1 MLKKFYSQLIPFL
14 LLIGTSL
21 IFLLSWL
28 PDPGLGNYKFL
39 PDWLARW
46 TDAQVNDNIRTAVPL
61 LFLGYMA
68 GCWLALKKR
77 DFRWWLGV
85 WFGLTAVVLI
95 AEMGQLLLPARN
107 FDWGDV
113 GWGAVGALVGLGT
126 AALSGWGLSW
136 IKRYFKK

>member
-1 MLKKFYSQLIPFL
+1 MLKKLYPRLVPFL
-14 LLIGTSL
+14 LLIGTGL

-61 LFLGYMA
+61 LFLGFIV
-68 GCWLALKKR
+68 GCWLALKNR
-77 DFRWWLGV
+77 PLRWWLGF
-85 WFGLTAVVLI
+85 WLGLAGVVLV
-95 AEMGQLLLPARN
+95 AELGQLLLPSRY

-113 GWGAVGALVGLGT
+113 GWGAVGSLVGMGL
-126 AALSGWGLSW
+126 AALIGQGLSW
-136 IKRYFKK
+136 MKRH

>member
-1 MLKKFYSQLIPFL
+1 MLKKFYSRLVPFL
-14 LLIGTSL
+14 LLIGTGL

-61 LFLGYMA
+61 VFLGFVA
-68 GCWLALKKR
+68 GGWLALKKR
-77 DFRWWLGV
+77 PFPWWFGV
-85 WFGLTAVVLI
+85 WSGLVGVVLI
-95 AEMGQLLLPARN
+95 AEIGQLFLPARN

-113 GWGAVGALVGLGT
+113 AWGAVGSLVGMGM
-126 AALSGWGLSW
+126 AALLAWGLSW
-136 IKRYFKK
+136 LKERH